1 MLYLFKQSKKN
12 EYNAEE
18 NHAEKKMAA
27 WKMWALA
34 VIGLA
39 VVVIGS
45 KITVNSAKYIAHEAG
60 MSEKFIGLTIVA
72 LGTSLPELF
81 TSVLAAIRGKADI
94 AIGNIVGS
102 NVFNILAVIG
112 ISAVITPVY
121 CKQGFAFDI
130 GVAVASAFLLLVLAI
145 RKKRL
150 NRISGLIM
158 LTAYA
163 VYFICIIGK

>member
-12 EYNAEE
+12 EVNTEV
-18 NHAEKKMAA
+18 NHAEKEMAV
-27 WKMWALA
+27 WKMWTAA

-94 AIGNIVGS
+94 AIGRYS
-102 NVFNILAVIG
+102 W
-112 ISAVITPVY
+112 
-121 CKQGFAFDI
+121 K
-130 GVAVASAFLLLVLAI
+130 
-145 RKKRL
+145 
-150 NRISGLIM
+150 
-158 LTAYA
+158 
-163 VYFICIIGK
+163 